1 MVSTCSAA
9 PASRWKE
16 WTDDGMENKKQSW
29 IRIAEVLLGVLLGVV
44 LTLTVVRYRESRRI
58 LSAKY
63 IEWRKLN
70 LILDEIEKNYVDT
83 IDQAGMTDAAIA
95 GALAQLDPHSVYLPP
110 VKRQQADEELASNFE
125 GIGIQFNVPND
136 TAIVLE
142 VIAGGPAEKAG
153 MLPGDRLL
161 KVDDKVIAGVKFP
174 QDSMV
179 RRMKGPSGTKVLVTV
194 GRGRDVIPFE
204 IVRGKIPLHSIDAA
218 FMVDETTGYVRL
230 AKFSSAT
237 RKDFIEAYTGLLE
250 QGMKHL
256 MMDLRDNSGGFLE
269 QALLLSN
276 EFLSKGDT
284 IVYMEGLH
292 RPREVF
298 RADGRG
304 KLKDIGL
311 TVLISENSA
320 SSSEIFAGA
329 IQDNDRGTIV
339 GRRSF
344 GKGLVQEQFAFTD
357 ESGLRLTVARFY
369 TPSGRCIQ
377 KPYDDYEYDIYNRY
391 TGGEVFSADSVK
403 LNTEDVHHTRSGRVV
418 YGGGGIMPDVFVPVD
433 TTRASAFYIACNR
446 KTTQMRF
453 AAAMFDK
460 YSKQL
465 LAIDSYPDMDAFLK
479 RIDIPGEFRRFA
491 RNRDGIT
498 VSDAEYAETLE
509 YLLPQLNALVARYS
523 KLNENAFYK
532 YYLPVDTAVEAA
544 LKSIRE

>member
-1 MVSTCSAA
+1 MS
-9 PASRWKE
+9 
-16 WTDDGMENKKQSW
+16 DKKQSFL
-29 IRIAEVLLGVLLGVV
+29 RIAEVLLGVLMGVI
-44 LTLTVVRYRESRRI
+44 LTLTVVRYRENNKI

-63 IEWRKLN
+63 GDWRKLN
-70 LILDEIEKNYVDT
+70 LILEEIEKNYVDT
-83 IDQAGMTDAAIA
+83 IDQAAVTDAAIA
-95 GALAQLDPHSVYLPP
+95 GALEQLDPHSIYLPP
-110 VKRQQADEELASNFE
+110 VKRQQADEELAGNFE

-136 TAIVLE
+136 TAVVLE

-161 KVDDKVIAGVKFP
+161 KVNDEVIAGVKCP

-179 RRMKGPSGTKVLVTV
+179 RRMKGPSGTKVVVTV
-194 GRGRDVIPFE
+194 GRGSDVIPFE
-204 IVRGKIPLHSIDAA
+204 ITRGKIPLHSIDAS
-218 FMVDETTGYVRL
+218 FMLDDTTGYVRL
-230 AKFSSAT
+230 AKFSTST
-237 RKDFIEAYTGLLE
+237 RKDFVEAYTSLLE
-250 QGMKHL
+250 QGMKH
-256 MMDLRDNSGGFLE
+256 MMIDLRDNSGGFLD

-298 RADGRG
+298 RSDGRG
-304 KLKDIGL
+304 KLKDLGL

-377 KPYDDYEYDIYNRY
+377 KPYDDYEYDIYKRY
-391 TGGEVFSADSVK
+391 TDGEIFSADSVK
-403 LNTEDVHHTRSGRVV
+403 LNTTDVHHTRSGRVV
-418 YGGGGIMPDVFVPVD
+418 YGGGGIMPDVFVPMD
-433 TTRASAFYIACNR
+433 TTRASTFYVACNR

-453 AAAMFDK
+453 ATAMFDK

-465 LAIDSYPDMDAFLK
+465 LAIDNYPDMDAFLA

-491 RNRDGIT
+491 LTRDNIT
-498 VSDAEYAETLE
+498 VSDEEYAETLP

-523 KLNENAFYK
+523 KLTENAFYK
-532 YYLPVDTAVEAA
+532 YYLPVDSTVEAA
-544 LKSIRE
+544 LKAIRE

>member
-1 MVSTCSAA
+1 MDNNLNQ
-9 PASRWKE
+9 R
-16 WTDDGMENKKQSW
+16 W
-29 IRIAEVLLGVLLGVV
+29 IRFVEVLLGVVIGVIVTLL
-44 LTLTVVRYRESRRI
+44 VVRTRENNRI
-58 LSAKY
+58 LNAKY

-110 VKRQQADEELASNFE
+110 VKRQEADEELAGNFE

-142 VIAGGPAEKAG
+142 VIAGGPSEKAG
-153 MLPGDRLL
+153 LLPGDRLL
-161 KVDDKVIAGVKFP
+161 KVNDEVIAGVKFP

-179 RRMKGPSGTKVLVTV
+179 RRMKGPSGTKVVVTV
-194 GRGRDVIPFE
+194 GRGGDVIPFE
-204 IVRGKIPLHSIDAA
+204 ITRGKIPLHSIDAA
-218 FMVDETTGYVRL
+218 FMMDKTIGYVRL

-237 RKDFIEAYTGLLE
+237 RKDFVEAYTKLLE
-250 QGMKHL
+250 EGMTHL
-256 MMDLRDNSGGFLE
+256 MVDIRDNSGGFLD

-276 EFLSKGDT
+276 EFLSRGDT

-344 GKGLVQEQFAFTD
+344 GKGLVQEQIPFSD

-377 KPYDDYEYDIYNRY
+377 KPYEDYDYDIYKRY
-391 TGGEVFSADSVK
+391 TDGEIFSADSVK
-403 LNTEDVHHTRSGRVV
+403 LNKEDVHHTRGGRIV
-418 YGGGGIMPDVFVPVD
+418 YGGGGIMPDVFVPMD
-433 TTRASAFYIACNR
+433 TTRASAFYVACNR

-453 AAAMFDK
+453 SAAMFDK
-460 YSKQL
+460 YSKQI
-465 LAIDSYPDMDAFLK
+465 LAIDNYADMDAFLK
-479 RIDIPGEFRRFA
+479 RIDIPGQFRRFA
-491 RNRDGIT
+491 LTRDGIT
-498 VSDAEYAETLE
+498 VSDAEYAETLP
-509 YLLPQLNALVARYS
+509 YLQPQLNALVARYS
-523 KLNENAFYK
+523 KLSENAFYK
-532 YYLPVDTAVEAA
+532 YYLPVDTTVEAA
-544 LKSIRE
+544 LKAIRE

>member
-1 MVSTCSAA
+1 MDN
-9 PASRWKE
+9 R
-16 WTDDGMENKKQSW
+16 QQRW
-29 IRIAEVLLGVLLGVV
+29 IRIAEVLLGVLLGVF
-44 LTLTVVRYRESRRI
+44 LTLTVVRYRETHRI
-58 LSAKY
+58 LSAQY

-70 LILDEIEKNYVDT
+70 LILSEIERNYVDT
-83 IDQAGMTDAAIA
+83 LDQAGMTDAAIA

-110 VKRQQADEELASNFE
+110 VKRQQADEELAGNFE

-142 VIAGGPAEKAG
+142 VIPGGPAEKAG
-153 MLPGDRLL
+153 MQPGDRLL

-179 RRMKGPSGTKVLVTV
+179 RRMKGPSGTKVVVTV

-204 IVRGKIPLHSIDAA
+204 IIRGKIPLHSIDAA
-218 FMVDETTGYVRL
+218 FMVDDTVGYVRL
-230 AKFSSAT
+230 AKFSSST
-237 RKDFIEAYTGLLE
+237 RKDFVEAYTGLLG

-256 MMDLRDNSGGFLE
+256 MMDLRDNTGGFLD

-276 EFLSKGDT
+276 EFLSRGDT

-298 RADGRG
+298 RADGKGR
-304 KLKDIGL
+304 LQDIGL

-403 LNTEDVHHTRSGRVV
+403 QNTEDVHYTRGGRVV
-418 YGGGGIMPDVFVPVD
+418 YGGGGIMPDVFVPMD
-433 TTRASAFYIACNR
+433 TTSASPFYIACNR

-460 YSKQL
+460 YSNQL
-465 LAIDSYPDMDAFLK
+465 LAIDNYRDMDTFLK
-479 RIDIPGEFRRFA
+479 RIDIPSQFRRFA
-491 RNRDGIT
+491 LNRDGIT

-509 YLLPQLNALVARYS
+509 YLQPQLNALVARYS

-532 YYLPVDTAVEAA
+532 YYLPVDVTVTAA

>member
-1 MVSTCSAA
+1 MS
-9 PASRWKE
+9 
-16 WTDDGMENKKQSW
+16 DKKQTLL
-29 IRIAEVLLGVLLGVV
+29 RIAEILLGVV
-44 LTLTVVRYRESRRI
+44 MGVILTLTVVRYKENRKI
-58 LSAKY
+58 MNAKY
-63 IEWRKLN
+63 VEWRKLN
-70 LILDEIEKNYVDT
+70 LILDEIQKNYVDT

-95 GALAQLDPHSVYLPP
+95 GALAKLDPHSVYLPP
-110 VKRQQADEELASNFE
+110 VKRQEADEELASNFE

-161 KVDDKVIAGVKFP
+161 KVNDEVIAGVKFP

-179 RRMKGPSGTKVLVTV
+179 RRMKGPSGTKVVVTV
-194 GRGRDVIPFE
+194 GRGQDIIPFE

-218 FMVDETTGYVRL
+218 FMIDDTTAYVRL
-230 AKFSSAT
+230 AKFSSST
-237 RKDFIEAYTGLLE
+237 RKDFVEAYSGLLE
-250 QGMKHL
+250 QGMKH
-256 MMDLRDNSGGFLE
+256 MMIDLRDNTGGFLD
-269 QALLLSN
+269 QALMLSN

-292 RPREVF
+292 RKREVY

-304 KLKDIGL
+304 QLKDIGL

-377 KPYDDYEYDIYNRY
+377 KPYEDYDYDIYKRY
-391 TGGEVFSADSVK
+391 TDGEIFSADSVK
-403 LNTEDVHHTRSGRVV
+403 LNKEDVHHTRGGRIV
-418 YGGGGIMPDVFVPVD
+418 YGGGGIMPDVFVPMD
-433 TTRASAFYIACNR
+433 TTRASTFYVNCNR

-453 AAAMFDK
+453 ASAIFDRYAA
-460 YSKQL
+460 QL
-465 LAIDSYPDMDAFLK
+465 RAIDNYRDMDAFLA
-479 RIDIPGEFRRFA
+479 RVDIPREFRRFA
-491 RNRDGIT
+491 LAKDGIS
-498 VSDAEYAETLE
+498 VKDDEFKETLP
-509 YLLPQLNALVARYS
+509 YLLPQLNALVARFS
-523 KLNENAFYK
+523 KLGENAFYK
-532 YYLPVDTAVEAA
+532 YYLPVDSTVEEA